1 MIKKNE
7 NDYGYNLN
15 SGANCYTKSEND
27 NFKEI
32 YFIKSEEIEKH
43 QEILKEGSIY
53 DLESLDFTE
62 ERKSLFEKEIFTYE
76 NIEKVT
82 AALEYIV
89 ELRKKE
95 KESNQSV
102 KILKI
107 YIGECL
113 QPEILR
119 LNNRIM
125 EEIFNNNR
133 KWKIILEMS
142 NIGGESFGE
151 SIGYGGPMNESFGY
165 GETNGFGY
173 GETIG
178 YGSIQNFE
186 EINYKNKK
194 VLIEWIKDRFE
205 REESYMINSTVISKL
220 KEIGYYKS
228 MNTKENYNDNDIEN
242 VCGYII
248 GQVID
253 VIENPSPFLNT
264 ASHSIVYAC
273 ERVLKKW
280 EDISNVQ

>member
-32 YFIKSEEIEKH
+32 YFIKTSEIEKH
-43 QEILKEGSIY
+43 QEVLKEGAIY

-95 KESNQSV
+95 IESNQSV

-142 NIGGESFGE
+142 NIGGENRGE
-151 SIGYGGPMNESFGY
+151 SRGYGGPMNESFGY
-165 GETNGFGY
+165 GESR
-173 GETIG
+173 G

-186 EINYKNKK
+186 DINYKDKK

-220 KEIGYYKS
+220 QELGYYKS
-228 MNTKENYNDNDIEN
+228 MNTKENYNDNDLQN
-242 VCGYII
+242 VCGYIV
-248 GQVID
+248 GQVIN

-264 ASHSIVYAC
+264 AGHAIVYAC
-273 ERVLKKW
+273 EKFLKKYK
-280 EDISNVQ
+280 